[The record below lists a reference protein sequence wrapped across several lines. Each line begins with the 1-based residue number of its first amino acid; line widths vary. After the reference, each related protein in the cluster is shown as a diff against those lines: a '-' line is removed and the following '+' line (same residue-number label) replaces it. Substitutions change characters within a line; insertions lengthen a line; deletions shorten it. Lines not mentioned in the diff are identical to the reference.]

1 MEGCNKDIRVEKD
14 YYQRY
19 RICEEHL
26 KLGSLLKDGIPQR
39 FCQQCGRFHELAE
52 FDGDKRCVPL
62 PLSRRGG
69 FQTDLLDQAD
79 CMLQSH
85 TLRSASMQS
94 FHTAGAAERG

>member
-1 MEGCNKDIRVEKD
+1 VEGCNKDIRVEKE

-69 FQTDLLDQAD
+69 FRPTCWTKLSACCNPTHCDLLQ
-79 CMLQSH
+79 CN
-85 TLRSASMQS
+85 
-94 FHTAGAAERG
+94 TAGAAEHG

>member
-1 MEGCNKDIRVEKD
+1 MEGCSKDIRAEKE

-52 FDGDKRCVPL
+52 FDADKR
-62 PLSRRGG
+62 
-69 FQTDLLDQAD
+69 
-79 CMLQSH
+79 
-85 TLRSASMQS
+85 
-94 FHTAGAAERG
+94 

>member
-1 MEGCNKDIRVEKD
+1 VEGCSKDIRAEKE

-52 FDGDKRCVPL
+52 FDGDKR
-62 PLSRRGG
+62 
-69 FQTDLLDQAD
+69 
-79 CMLQSH
+79 
-85 TLRSASMQS
+85 
-94 FHTAGAAERG
+94 

>member
-1 MEGCNKDIRVEKD
+1 MHDHAHGRSAVIAVARRPDRARAAVPKVEGCSKDIRAEKE

-52 FDGDKRCVPL
+52 FDGDKR
-62 PLSRRGG
+62 
-69 FQTDLLDQAD
+69 
-79 CMLQSH
+79 
-85 TLRSASMQS
+85 
-94 FHTAGAAERG
+94 